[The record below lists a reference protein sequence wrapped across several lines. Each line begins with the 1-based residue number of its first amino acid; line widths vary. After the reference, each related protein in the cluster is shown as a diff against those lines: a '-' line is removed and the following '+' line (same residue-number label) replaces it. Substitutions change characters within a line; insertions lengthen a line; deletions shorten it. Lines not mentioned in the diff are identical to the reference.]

1 MKTRQVQIING
12 RRIAEKIRHSLKS
25 KIAKLRKKPGLAIIM
40 VGKNQASEVYVRL
53 KKKAAHEVDINFY
66 KYLLP
71 AKTCFNRL
79 VRLIEMLNRNKKI
92 NGIVVQFPLPRHL
105 DEDRI
110 VEAIDPKKDVD
121 GFHPANVA
129 SLMSCP
135 STLRQVKGSGPG
147 GRPQIIPGVLA
158 GILWLLESTK
168 VGLKN
173 KSCVIL
179 SNAKVLAEP
188 LAFLLE
194 QKKLRTKIIYPPFH
208 SIKKSLRLA
217 DIVISAVGRPQFI
230 KGNMIKSG
238 SILLDVGFSRLKG
251 KAVGDFDFASC
262 SKKAGYITPVP
273 GGVGPMTVAMLL
285 FNVLRAYEIQH
296 KQI

>member
-1 MKTRQVQIING
+1 MTKIING
-12 RRIAEKIRHSLKS
+12 RRIAEKIRHSLKN
-25 KIAKLRKKPGLAIIM
+25 KITKFRKKPGLAIIM

-53 KKKAAHEVDINFY
+53 KDKAAHEVGISFY

-71 AKTCFNRL
+71 ARTSFKRL
-79 VRLIEMLNRNKKI
+79 ARLIDMLNRNKKI
-92 NGIVVQFPLPRHL
+92 NGIVVQFPLPMHL

-110 VEAIDPKKDVD
+110 VAAIDPKKDVD
-121 GFHPANVA
+121 GFHPANLA
-129 SLMSCP
+129 SLM
-135 STLRQVKGSGPG
+135 K
-147 GRPQIIPGVLA
+147 GRPTGPELAEGPPIIPGVLA
-158 GILWLLESTK
+158 GVLRLLESTK
-168 VGLKN
+168 VSLKN

-179 SNAKVLAEP
+179 SNNKVFAEP

-208 SIKKSLRLA
+208 SIKKRLKQA
-217 DIVISAVGRPQFI
+217 DVVISAIGRSQFI

-285 FNVLRAYEIQH
+285 FNVLKAYEIQH
-296 KQI
+296 